1 MASRFRKAFI
11 VCENNKIFGCMTNIV
26 LYKSR
31 EDAEG
36 ACKRAQLRANAEQ
49 EKMWKANQ
57 PVPKFK
63 VHAFFLVHEDV
74 FRD

>member
-1 MASRFRKAFI
+1 
-11 VCENNKIFGCMTNIV
+11 MTNIV